1 MIDNGM
7 TKEMPFKYMMLPV
20 TSVNFTKEAGI
31 VACISTKGYDEK
43 IEKHGWKPVADP
55 NEILARFVASL
66 HPEPSIKCIASSKN
80 IDEYTFRA
88 MEGSYFNITFPAAR
102 GENETVL
109 HSPSNGVPCMF
120 RNKTMTGQKLGTL
133 YGDVL
138 CKNSW

>member
-1 MIDNGM
+1 M
-7 TKEMPFKYMMLPV
+7 TKEMLFKHITMHV
-20 TSVNFTKEAGI
+20 TSVNFTKDNI
-31 VACISTKGYDEK
+31 IACINAKGYDSN
-43 IEKHGWKPVADP
+43 IENHGWKPVGNPNDP
-55 NEILARFVASL
+55 GARFVARL
-66 HPEPSIKCIASSKN
+66 NPEPLEKCIASSKN

-133 YGDVL
+133 YGDVI